1 MLQNLHVKNL
11 ALIDESEVELHY
23 GMNVL
28 TGETGAGKS
37 IIIGSINLALGEK
50 IPREML
56 RDNDKPAL
64 VELLFV
70 VDRQETKEKLREL
83 DVELTDDTVLLSR
96 KISAG
101 RAVGRVNGETVS
113 VSRMK
118 EIAGLLID
126 IHGQNE
132 HQSLSNK
139 KKHLEMIDAYGKKEL
154 TPLKDNVRKLYH
166 TYSRLKEE
174 WDGANLDTGQRQ
186 REASL
191 LEYEV
196 QEITEANLKVGEDED
211 LEEDF
216 KRFSNGKKILEAV
229 NHAYEITGGEMES
242 ASSAI
247 GRAVRELSMVSSYDK
262 TVESLESQLL
272 EIDSLLSDFNRDLS
286 GYLDENDFDEATF
299 YEMEKRLDVINHLK
313 SKYGET
319 IEEILGALDEKSAR
333 LEQLQ
338 DYDAY
343 LDKLKQQLSKGTEE
357 LRQASKELSDAR
369 KKVAEQF
376 TKEVK
381 QALGDLNFLHVE
393 FEMPFEETPDFTP
406 NGMDDAQFMIS
417 TNPGEPIKPL
427 VKVASGGE
435 MSRIMLAIKTV
446 MAESDDIECLIF
458 DEIDA
463 GISGRTAQMVSEKMN
478 VLSRNH
484 QIIVITH
491 LPQIAAMADSH
502 YLIEKSVNQEVTTSH
517 ISPLEEE
524 DAVKELARMLGGVEI
539 TDAVLENA
547 KEMKALAYRMK

>member
-191 LEYEV
+191 LEYEI
-196 QEITEANLKVGEDED
+196 QEITEANLKVGEDEA
-211 LEEDF
+211 LEENF

-517 ISPLEEE
+517 IFPLEEE

>member
-517 ISPLEEE
+517 IFPLEEE

>member
-101 RAVGRVNGETVS
+101 RTVGRVNGETVS

-517 ISPLEEE
+517 IFPLEEE

>member
-56 RDNDKPAL
+56 RDNDQPAL

-491 LPQIAAMADSH
+491 LPQIVAMADSH
-502 YLIEKSVNQEVTTSH
+502 YLIEKSVNQEITTSH
-517 ISPLEEE
+517 IFPLEEE

>member
-56 RDNDKPAL
+56 RDNDQPAL

-319 IEEILGALDEKSAR
+319 IGEILGALDEKSAR

-502 YLIEKSVNQEVTTSH
+502 YLIEKSVNQEITTSH
-517 ISPLEEE
+517 IFPLEEE

>member
-517 ISPLEEE
+517 IFLLEEE

>member
-262 TVESLESQLL
+262 SVESLESQLL

-517 ISPLEEE
+517 IFPLEEE

>member
-1 MLQNLHVKNL
+1 
-11 ALIDESEVELHY
+11 
-23 GMNVL
+23 
-28 TGETGAGKS
+28 
-37 IIIGSINLALGEK
+37 
-50 IPREML
+50 
-56 RDNDKPAL
+56 
-64 VELLFV
+64 
-70 VDRQETKEKLREL
+70 
-83 DVELTDDTVLLSR
+83 
-96 KISAG
+96 
-101 RAVGRVNGETVS
+101 
-113 VSRMK
+113 
-118 EIAGLLID
+118 
-126 IHGQNE
+126 
-132 HQSLSNK
+132 
-139 KKHLEMIDAYGKKEL
+139 MIDAYGKKEL

-313 SKYGET
+313 SKYGEN

-417 TNPGEPIKPL
+417 TNPGEPMKPL
-427 VKVASGGE
+427 VTVAAGGE

-517 ISPLEEE
+517 IFPLEEE

>member
-502 YLIEKSVNQEVTTSH
+502 YLIEKSVDQEVTTSH
-517 ISPLEEE
+517 IFPLEEE

>member
-56 RDNDKPAL
+56 RDNDQPAL

-211 LEEDF
+211 LEENF

-517 ISPLEEE
+517 IFPLEEE

>member
-56 RDNDKPAL
+56 RDNDQPAL

-211 LEEDF
+211 LEENF

-313 SKYGET
+313 NKYGET

-393 FEMPFEETPDFTP
+393 FEMPFEKTPDFTP

-517 ISPLEEE
+517 IFPLEEE

>member
-547 KEMKALAYRMK
+547 QEMKALAYRMK

>member
-229 NHAYEITGGEMES
+229 NHAYEMTGGEMES

-517 ISPLEEE
+517 IFPLEEE

>member
-56 RDNDKPAL
+56 RDNDQPAL

-343 LDKLKQQLSKGTEE
+343 MDKLKQQLSKGTEE

-502 YLIEKSVNQEVTTSH
+502 YLIEKSVNQEITTSH
-517 ISPLEEE
+517 IFPLEEE

>member
-502 YLIEKSVNQEVTTSH
+502 YLIEKSVNQEITTSH
-517 ISPLEEE
+517 IFPLEEE

>member
-56 RDNDKPAL
+56 RDNDQPAL

-319 IEEILGALDEKSAR
+319 IEEILVALDEKSAR

-517 ISPLEEE
+517 IFPLEEE

>member
-229 NHAYEITGGEMES
+229 NQAYEITGGEMES

-272 EIDSLLSDFNRDLS
+272 EIDSLLSDFNKDLS

-517 ISPLEEE
+517 IFPLEEE

>member
-37 IIIGSINLALGEK
+37 IIIGSINLALGER

-56 RDNDKPAL
+56 RDNDQPAL

-70 VDRQETKEKLREL
+70 EDRQETKEKLREL

-196 QEITEANLKVGEDED
+196 QEITEADLKVGEDED

-343 LDKLKQQLSKGTEE
+343 LDKLKQQLSKGTEG

-517 ISPLEEE
+517 IFPLEEE

>member
-216 KRFSNGKKILEAV
+216 DI
-229 NHAYEITGGEMES
+229 
-242 ASSAI
+242 
-247 GRAVRELSMVSSYDK
+247 
-262 TVESLESQLL
+262 
-272 EIDSLLSDFNRDLS
+272 
-286 GYLDENDFDEATF
+286 NDT
-299 YEMEKRLDVINHLK
+299 
-313 SKYGET
+313 
-319 IEEILGALDEKSAR
+319 
-333 LEQLQ
+333 EQ
-338 DYDAY
+338 
-343 LDKLKQQLSKGTEE
+343 
-357 LRQASKELSDAR
+357 
-369 KKVAEQF
+369 
-376 TKEVK
+376 
-381 QALGDLNFLHVE
+381 
-393 FEMPFEETPDFTP
+393 
-406 NGMDDAQFMIS
+406 
-417 TNPGEPIKPL
+417 
-427 VKVASGGE
+427 
-435 MSRIMLAIKTV
+435 
-446 MAESDDIECLIF
+446 ECF
-458 DEIDA
+458 
-463 GISGRTAQMVSEKMN
+463 R
-478 VLSRNH
+478 
-484 QIIVITH
+484 
-491 LPQIAAMADSH
+491 
-502 YLIEKSVNQEVTTSH
+502 Y
-517 ISPLEEE
+517 
-524 DAVKELARMLGGVEI
+524 
-539 TDAVLENA
+539 
-547 KEMKALAYRMK
+547 Y

>member
-56 RDNDKPAL
+56 RDNDQPAL

-517 ISPLEEE
+517 IFLLEEE

>member
-56 RDNDKPAL
+56 RDNDQPAL

-502 YLIEKSVNQEVTTSH
+502 YLIEKSVDQEVTTSH
-517 ISPLEEE
+517 IFPLEEE

>member
-174 WDGANLDTGQRQ
+174 WDGANLDIGQRQ

-517 ISPLEEE
+517 IFPLEEE

>member
-56 RDNDKPAL
+56 RDNDQPAL

-262 TVESLESQLL
+262 PVESLESQLL

-502 YLIEKSVNQEVTTSH
+502 YLIEKSVDQEVTTSH
-517 ISPLEEE
+517 IFPLEEE

>member
-343 LDKLKQQLSKGTEE
+343 LDKLKQQLSKATEE

-517 ISPLEEE
+517 IFPLEEE

>member
-56 RDNDKPAL
+56 RDNDQPAL

-343 LDKLKQQLSKGTEE
+343 LDKLKQQLSKATEE

-517 ISPLEEE
+517 IFPLEEE

>member
-139 KKHLEMIDAYGKKEL
+139 KKHLEMIDAFGKKEL

-517 ISPLEEE
+517 IFPLEEE

>member
-56 RDNDKPAL
+56 RDNDQPAL

-319 IEEILGALDEKSAR
+319 IEEILGALDEKSVR

-458 DEIDA
+458 DEIDV

-517 ISPLEEE
+517 IFLLEEE

>member
-229 NHAYEITGGEMES
+229 NQAYEITGGEMES

-517 ISPLEEE
+517 IFPLEEE

-547 KEMKALAYRMK
+547 KEMKALGYRMK

>member
-56 RDNDKPAL
+56 RDNDQPAL

-393 FEMPFEETPDFTP
+393 FEMPFEKTPDFTP

-517 ISPLEEE
+517 IFPLEEE

>member
-56 RDNDKPAL
+56 RDNDQPAL

-517 ISPLEEE
+517 IFPLEEE
-524 DAVKELARMLGGVEI
+524 GAVKELARMLGGVEI

>member
-216 KRFSNGKKILEAV
+216 KRISNGKKILEAV

-319 IEEILGALDEKSAR
+319 IEEILGTLDEKSAR

-502 YLIEKSVNQEVTTSH
+502 YLIEKSVNQEITTSH
-517 ISPLEEE
+517 IFPLEEE

>member
-56 RDNDKPAL
+56 RDNDQPAL

-313 SKYGET
+313 SKYGEN

-517 ISPLEEE
+517 IFPLEEE

>member
-56 RDNDKPAL
+56 RDNDQPAL

-229 NHAYEITGGEMES
+229 NQAYEITGGEMES

-517 ISPLEEE
+517 IFPLEEE

>member
-458 DEIDA
+458 DEIDV

-502 YLIEKSVNQEVTTSH
+502 YLIEKSVNQEITTSH
-517 ISPLEEE
+517 IFPLEEE

>member
-56 RDNDKPAL
+56 RDNDQPAL

-211 LEEDF
+211 LEENF

-502 YLIEKSVNQEVTTSH
+502 YLIEKSVDQEVTTSH
-517 ISPLEEE
+517 IFPLEEE

>member
-319 IEEILGALDEKSAR
+319 IEEILGALDEKSVR

-435 MSRIMLAIKTV
+435 MSRIMLAITTV
-446 MAESDDIECLIF
+446 MAESDAIECLIF

-517 ISPLEEE
+517 IFPLEEE

>member
-229 NHAYEITGGEMES
+229 NQAYEITGGEMES

-517 ISPLEEE
+517 IFPLEEE

>member
-191 LEYEV
+191 LEYEI
-196 QEITEANLKVGEDED
+196 QEITEANLKVGEDEA

-517 ISPLEEE
+517 IFPLEEE

>member
-56 RDNDKPAL
+56 RDNDQPAL

-319 IEEILGALDEKSAR
+319 IEEILGALDKKSAR

-502 YLIEKSVNQEVTTSH
+502 YLIEKSVDQEVTTSH
-517 ISPLEEE
+517 IFPLEEE

>member
-56 RDNDKPAL
+56 RDNDQPAL

-319 IEEILGALDEKSAR
+319 IEEILGALDEKSVR

-517 ISPLEEE
+517 IFPLEEE